1 MTGNNI
7 DINKLKKD
15 LEKEDS
21 QKINDL
27 ISHLT
32 HLQTAKKKDGSLSYK
47 WVCFLTNS
55 KIIELYKKAIN
66 QKLHIDG
73 KHITIENRGGKI
85 QLSYDYI
92 AYKNR
97 LLTIYPE
104 AKFDFNVVYKSD
116 DFSIAKKDG
125 KVFYHHKINDPF
137 SNKDSDVIGV
147 YCIIKIITGDFF
159 ITLDREEINQLRKK
173 ATTDYIWKDWFKD
186 MCIKSAIKKIVS
198 KHFDDVYREINDT
211 DNESINLN
219 NPIDI
224 ELKLKQEIEA
234 VDSLIELNSFYNE
247 KKGDVENQKSFINML
262 AIRKAEIKSRDND
275 IQKKYLELAEI
286 KNLEIIED
294 FDTRSYQE
302 KLDLF
307 NNIQSQ

>member
-1 MTGNNI
+1 MTEKL

-15 LEKEDS
+15 LQKEDS

-27 ISHLT
+27 VSHLN
-32 HLQTAKKKDGSLSYK
+32 HLKTAKKKNGTLAYK
-47 WVCFLTNS
+47 WYCFLTHD
-55 KIIELYKKAIN
+55 KVIELYNRALS

-104 AKFDFNVVYKSD
+104 AKLDFNVVYKDD

-125 KVFYHHKINDPF
+125 KVFYSHKINNPF
-137 SNKDSDVIGV
+137 NNKNDDVIGV
-147 YCIIKIITGDFF
+147 YCIIKINTGDFF
-159 ITLDREEINQLRKK
+159 ITLDREEIDQLRKK
-173 ATTDYIWKDWFKD
+173 ATTDDIWKDWFKD

-198 KHFDDVYREINDT
+198 KHFDDIYREINND
-211 DNESINLN
+211 DNETINLDS
-219 NPIDI
+219 PIDI
-224 ELKLKQEIEA
+224 EQRLKTEIENI
-234 VDSLIELNSFYNE
+234 DNLEDLTKFYHE
-247 KKGDVENQKSFINML
+247 KKDSVENQKSFIDIL
-262 AIRKAEIKSRDND
+262 SIRKSVIKKRDED
-275 IQKKYLELAEI
+275 INQKYTDLVNI
-286 KNLEIIED
+286 KKLEIDKD
-294 FDTRSYQE
+294 FDKKTYQE

-307 NNIQSQ
+307 NKIQSQ